1 MITKDI
7 KERMKEDAARR
18 EAERLQAFE
27 ADVKDLLKH
36 INILRKYGFDGAQA
50 IEILK
55 LMELRDIAGEL
66 STEGNIAYGLANIED
81 LNDTLKLIVAY
92 LQR

>member
-1 MITKDI
+1 MVTKDI

-27 ADVKDLLKH
+27 ADVKDLLKY
-36 INILRKYGFDGAQA
+36 INILRKYGFDGAHA

-66 STEGNIAYGLANIED
+66 SNEGNITYGLANIED
-81 LNDTLKLIVAY
+81 LNDTLKLIATY

>member
-1 MITKDI
+1 MVTKDI

-36 INILRKYGFDGAQA
+36 INILRNGAQA